1 MADNNQ
7 FVFTSQVIE
16 EIKNRSDLGF
26 KIPRQEKYWFS
37 NLQMVKKE
45 GIIFE
50 RTDYEVE
57 EYMKCTLGIN
67 NIRYRSIETSEGIIT
82 EVEGELHIDPNK
94 DPQMSGMQYFAEKY
108 CKIKREDGSIGPM
121 KLRDYQKDIL
131 NLYDKSRFSIL
142 MASRQVGKTV
152 SAAITILHYIIFNND
167 KTVMIAANKGDTV
180 VEIVDKIKSIYYLLP
195 WHLKP
200 GVSNWNQT
208 QISFDTGCRIRTSA
222 ATKSAAI
229 GFTVDFLYLDE
240 FAHIQSNIIEDYYR
254 SVFPTVAAIKNS
266 KIVITSTP
274 NGYNLFYK
282 ILQGA
287 EKPVGDKEKNNYKS
301 LRVYWWQVP
310 GRYVT
315 YVRLDS
321 FLCEKLKIKPEEVH
335 TWISKMGFKTDLV
348 YSKQDMRYEIHIQNK
363 KEYLPE
369 FIKEEIKGKESD
381 NIISDYFRSLIYEV
395 DGTKYR
401 MKDFADVSSW
411 KEDAIKD
418 IGGEDNFNQEFDL
431 QFANGNKVL
440 FDSQTL
446 DKLANERVPF
456 VYEQIDK
463 LDRRT
468 FIKYEDLKW
477 IKDRPDI
484 FDLNQIKN
492 YHMILSVD
500 LSEGLGQ
507 DFSVINIFRIMNKP
521 DNEWPKNVECL
532 YDMFKLEQVGIF
544 KNNIISVGEMAEIL
558 YLLSFELC
566 DSNKIGVVLE
576 VNAFGGE
583 LINGMRELWNG
594 RNEFSNHIF
603 FRYKHREDA
612 LKKDIGLKIR
622 SNKNLFVRDYQKRI
636 KIGDIIIHEEETLKE
651 MTTFVK
657 KETRAGNISFEAD
670 SGHDDIVMTI
680 VSTATTF
687 DNTLLHELISNY
699 MNGLNDSI
707 KNAMEK
713 KIGENPNINGADYS
727 VLFKAQQRSNN
738 IGSNPSSNPWKTN
751 WNNGYDNGGGNNFG
765 AGFNPWNNK

>member
-1 MADNNQ
+1 MADNHI
-7 FVFTSQVIE
+7 FTSQVIDQ
-16 EIKNRSDLGF
+16 IKERSDLGF
-26 KIPRQEKYWFS
+26 KVPRHEKYWFS

-45 GIIFE
+45 NIIFE

-67 NIRYRSIETSEGIIT
+67 NIKYKKVETLDGIIL
-82 EVEGELHIDPNK
+82 EVDGELHIDPNS
-94 DPQMSGMQYFAEKY
+94 DPEMSGMQYFAEKY

-142 MASRQVGKTV
+142 MASRQIGKTV

-167 KTVMIAANKGDTV
+167 KTVMIVANKSDTV
-180 VEIVDKIKSIYYLLP
+180 VEIVDKIKAIYYLLP

-200 GVSNWNQT
+200 GVTNWNQT
-208 QISFDTGCRIRTSA
+208 QITFDTGCRIRTSA

-240 FAHIQSNIIEDYYR
+240 FAHIDKSIIEDYYR

-287 EKPVGDKEKNNYKS
+287 EKPIGDKEKNNYKS
-301 LRVYWWQVP
+301 MRVYWWQVP

-315 YVRLDS
+315 YVRLDN

-335 TWISKMGFKTDLV
+335 KWISDMGFKTELV
-348 YSKQDMRYEIHIQNK
+348 YSKQDMRWEVQIQNK
-363 KEYLPE
+363 KEYLPD

-381 NIISDYFRSLIYEV
+381 NIISDYFRSLIYENN
-395 DGTKYR
+395 GTKYR
-401 MKDFADVSSW
+401 TKDFADVSSW

-446 DKLANERVPF
+446 DKLANEKTPF
-456 VYEQIDK
+456 MYHQIDK

-468 FIKYEDLKW
+468 FLKYEDLTW

-484 FDLNQIKN
+484 FDLSQAKN
-492 YHMILSVD
+492 YHMVLAVD

-507 DFSVINIFRIMNKP
+507 DFSVINIFRVMNKREE
-521 DNEWPKNVECL
+521 EWPKNVESL
-532 YDMFKLEQVGIF
+532 YDMFKLEQVGLY
-544 KNNIISVGEMAEIL
+544 KNNIISVNEIAEIL
-558 YLLSFELC
+558 YLICFELF
-566 DSNKIGVVLE
+566 DTSKIGVVLE
-576 VNAFGGE
+576 TNAFGGE
-583 LINGMRELWNG
+583 LITNMRELWNG

-612 LKKDIGLKIR
+612 IKKDIGLKIR
-622 SNKNLFVRDYQKRI
+622 ANKNLLVRDYQKRI
-636 KIGDIIIHEEETLKE
+636 KLGDIIIHEEETLKE

-657 KETRAGNISFEAD
+657 KETRAGNITFEAD

-680 VSTATTF
+680 VGAATAF

-699 MNGLNDSI
+699 MSGLPDSTRS
-707 KNAMEK
+707 AMEK
-713 KIGENPNINGADYS
+713 KLGENPNINGADYS

-738 IGSNPSSNPWKTN
+738 TVNNPWKTN
-751 WNNGYDNGGGNNFG
+751 WNNMGGMSGMG
-765 AGFNPWNNK
+765 NPWSK